1 LKKSPENPKKTDFT
15 IGFSQKIYCG
25 LRNKMRSAKH
35 YIDVGR
41 RVSRRKLNM
50 FGIGG
55 RELREIEWATF
66 EAEAVPLMPDVFRVA
81 NYLARDRETAEDL
94 TQETFAQALKSFHRY
109 TPDTNCRAWLV
120 TILYHLNSKRRH
132 KLGQLK
138 LVEDAEE
145 QIAQT
150 VAFVPPILEE
160 LKDEEILQSL
170 EKIPQAF
177 RDVVVLTDVEK
188 FSYKEVAEF
197 LQVPIGT
204 VMSRLHRGRKLLR
217 QQLTEYAR
225 SFGIA
230 AEG

>member
-1 LKKSPENPKKTDFT
+1 
-15 IGFSQKIYCG
+15 
-25 LRNKMRSAKH
+25 MWSAKH

-55 RELREIEWATF
+55 SREHREKEWAAF
-66 EAEAVPLMPDVFRVA
+66 EAEALPLMPDVFRVA

-94 TQETFAQALKSFHRY
+94 TQETFIEALKSFHRY

-138 LVEDAEE
+138 LVEYAEE

-150 VAFVPPILEE
+150 VAFVPPIPENLQ
-160 LKDEEILQSL
+160 DEEILQAL
-170 EKIPQAF
+170 EKIPPAF
-177 RDVVVLTDVEK
+177 RDVVVLTDVEE

>member
-1 LKKSPENPKKTDFT
+1 
-15 IGFSQKIYCG
+15 
-25 LRNKMRSAKH
+25 
-35 YIDVGR
+35 
-41 RVSRRKLNM
+41 M
-50 FGIGG
+50 FGIGTKE
-55 RELREIEWATF
+55 REKEWVAF
-66 EAEAVPLMPDVFRVA
+66 EAEAVPLMADVFRVA

-94 TQETFAQALKSFHRY
+94 TQETFAEALKSFHRY

-138 LVEDAEE
+138 LVEDTEE

-150 VAFVPPILEE
+150 VAYVPAIPEK
-160 LKDEEILQSL
+160 LKDEEILAAL
-170 EKIPQAF
+170 RKLPQAF
-177 RDVVVLTDVEK
+177 RDVVVLTDVEE
-188 FSYKEVAEF
+188 FSYKEVAAL

-204 VMSRLHRGRKLLR
+204 VMSRLSRGRKLLR

-230 AEG
+230 ADG

>member
-1 LKKSPENPKKTDFT
+1 
-15 IGFSQKIYCG
+15 
-25 LRNKMRSAKH
+25 
-35 YIDVGR
+35 
-41 RVSRRKLNM
+41 M
-50 FGIGG
+50 FGAGG
-55 RELREIEWATF
+55 KREKEWAAF
-66 EAEAVPLMPDVFRVA
+66 EAEAVPLLADVFRVA
-81 NYLARDRETAEDL
+81 NYLTRDRETAEDL

-120 TILYHLNSKRRH
+120 TILYHLNSKRKY

-138 LVEDAEE
+138 LVEDVEE
-145 QIAQT
+145 QIANT
-150 VAFVPPILEE
+150 VAFVPPIPDG
-160 LKDEEILQSL
+160 LKDEEILAAL
-170 EKIPQAF
+170 EKLPQAF
-177 RDVVVLTDVEK
+177 RDVVVLSDVEE

-204 VMSRLHRGRKLLR
+204 VMSRLSRGRKLLR

>member
-1 LKKSPENPKKTDFT
+1 
-15 IGFSQKIYCG
+15 
-25 LRNKMRSAKH
+25 MRDAKH
-35 YIDVGR
+35 YYVVGR
-41 RVSRRKLNM
+41 ELSRQKLNM
-50 FGIGG
+50 FGIGTKE
-55 RELREIEWATF
+55 REKEWVAF
-66 EAEAVPLMPDVFRVA
+66 EAEAVPLMADVFRVA

-94 TQETFAQALKSFHRY
+94 TQETFAEALKSFHRY

-138 LVEDAEE
+138 LVEDTEE

-150 VAFVPPILEE
+150 VAYVPAIPEK
-160 LKDEEILQSL
+160 LKDEEILAAL
-170 EKIPQAF
+170 RKLPQAF
-177 RDVVVLTDVEK
+177 RDVVVLTDVEE
-188 FSYKEVAEF
+188 FSYKEVAAL

-204 VMSRLHRGRKLLR
+204 VMSRLSRGRKLLR

-230 AEG
+230 ADG